1 MILNDVPWVV
11 CHCEFDFM
19 FAQTYHDLTMRTCP
33 ECDEPIGREA
43 EECPHCGASF
53 SPSGSET
60 PGITDKETDSIKYF
74 MAAGIFLLGLWA
86 LAWFVIP
93 WHFSGRQDEAEVIV
107 RDALA
112 SVQSGLSAYES
123 ANGTYPISMSSL
135 GDTAIVAAKK
145 AHSASYKLHYTPG
158 PAGPDG
164 RIHSYSLTSRA
175 SKSGYVN
182 YYTDQST
189 IFRSTT
195 QNRDATGADPP
206 IKPPT

>member
-1 MILNDVPWVV
+1 
-11 CHCEFDFM
+11 
-19 FAQTYHDLTMRTCP
+19 MRTCP

-43 EECPHCGASF
+43 EDCPHCGASF
-53 SPSGSET
+53 SPGESET
-60 PGITDKETDSIKYF
+60 PGITDKETDSTKYF
-74 MAAGIFLLGLWA
+74 MAAGIILLGLWA

-112 SVQSGLSAYES
+112 SVQTGLAAYDS
-123 ANGTYPISMSSL
+123 ANGTYPASISSL
-135 GDTAIVAAKK
+135 GDTAIVAANK
-145 AHSASYKLHYTPG
+145 AHSARYSLRYVPG
-158 PAGPDG
+158 LAGADG
-164 RIHSYSLTSRA
+164 RIHNYSLTSR
-175 SKSGYVN
+175 SKTAGYVN

-195 QNRDATGADPP
+195 QNRDATAADPP